1 LLIGPVGIMK
11 RGSFRSLFPREENF
25 FTLTRIA
32 SILIIGLWMLVG
44 WKPVT
49 YMMAPT
55 VTIAGAMAVHLL
67 IFGLLS
73 KSKSVQKS
81 SLYRFT
87 FGFDIIAITGLV
99 YTTGGITSNFFI
111 FYYLV
116 ISFAAYNS
124 GLQGGVIVAFIASIS
139 YLLVNMPGLMPE
151 FLAYIPL
158 RLSVGWFLAF
168 AIGIFSKHFKSSGSK
183 LLHLLD
189 TLNERTTELERTQI
203 QLETIYET
211 SRSLGEIHNLDEV
224 FVEINNIADNI
235 LGYQMCSILLLDS
248 EHQHLELAAKVV
260 NGKKEIYKNPAKIG
274 LKGIAGKAIES
285 SRVVRI
291 ADLTTMSNYIT
302 GLEGARSEMAVPMIA
317 RGKII
322 GVLNAESTKMAAFS
336 ERDEKLFTI
345 LAASAGMAI
354 ENARLHKRISDLTM
368 TDDLTGIYNY
378 RYFVQ
383 RLEEEKRRAARYDL
397 PLSLIMMDLDWFKK
411 TNDTYGHEIG
421 NIVLKEIVQV
431 VKSCIRDTDTFCRY
445 GGEEFIVILPQT
457 GSAEASVLAERI
469 RVEVEKH
476 DFGISTGISELK
488 ITVSLGTTSF
498 PDNGL
503 STMEL
508 VQTVDM
514 ALYRAKGA
522 GKNMVCTV

>member
-1 LLIGPVGIMK
+1 MK
-11 RGSFRSLFPREENF
+11 RGSFRSLFPREEYF
-25 FTLTRIA
+25 FIITRIITVLVLLA
-32 SILIIGLWMLVG
+32 WIIFAGKPEGFLPIFSWVILSLFFLHL
-44 WKPVT
+44 
-49 YMMAPT
+49 
-55 VTIAGAMAVHLL
+55 AVFSL
-67 IFGLLS
+67 IR
-73 KSKSVQKS
+73 KKS
-81 SLYRFT
+81 SIAIATLYRLT
-87 FGFDIIAITGLV
+87 FWLDIVFISFLIHAS
-99 YTTGGITSNFFI
+99 GGIHSSFFV
-111 FYYLV
+111 FYYLP
-116 ISFAAYNS
+116 ISFSAYYM
-124 GLQGGVIVAFIASIS
+124 GLQTGIILAFISSICYVLAILPQLS
-139 YLLVNMPGLMPE
+139 APLLPE
-151 FLAYIPL
+151 LPV
-158 RLSVGWFLAF
+158 RLSVGWFF
-168 AIGIFSKHFKSSGSK
+168 ALSIGVFSKHFKHSGSK

-224 FVEINNIADNI
+224 FVEVNNIADNI
-235 LGYQMCSILLLDS
+235 LGYQMCSILLLDN
-248 EHQHLELAAKVV
+248 EKQNLELAAKVI
-260 NGKKEIYKNPAKIG
+260 NGTKKIFKNPQKISI
-274 LKGIAGKAIES
+274 KGVSGRAVETG
-285 SRVVRI
+285 RVVRI
-291 ADLTTMSNYIT
+291 SDLTTMNNYIP
-302 GLEGARSEMAVPMIA
+302 GLEDAKSEMAAPMIA
-317 RGKII
+317 RGKIV
-322 GVLNAESTKMAAFS
+322 GVLNAESTKLAAFS

-397 PLSLIMMDLDWFKK
+397 PLSLIMLDLDWFKK

-431 VKSCIRDTDTFCRY
+431 VVSCIRDTDTFCRY
-445 GGEEFIVILPQT
+445 GGEEFIIILPQT
-457 GSAEASVLAERI
+457 ISSEACVLAERI
-469 RVEVEKH
+469 RAEVENH
-476 DFGISTGISELK
+476 DFGIATGIPGLK
-488 ITVSLGTTSF
+488 ITVSVGTTSF

>member
-1 LLIGPVGIMK
+1 MK
-11 RGSFRSLFPREENF
+11 RGSFRSLFPREEYF
-25 FTLTRIA
+25 FMFTRAISVMVLWLWVTFAAKPDGFLLTATWIILFTFVVHLVVFNILLRKSSISV
-32 SILIIGLWMLVG
+32 SILYKVSFVLDLIG
-44 WKPVT
+44 
-49 YMMAPT
+49 
-55 VTIAGAMAVHLL
+55 ISFL
-67 IFGLLS
+67 IF
-73 KSKSVQKS
+73 
-81 SLYRFT
+81 
-87 FGFDIIAITGLV
+87 A
-99 YTTGGITSNFFI
+99 TGGIYSEFYV
-111 FYYLV
+111 FYYLP
-116 ISFAAYNS
+116 ISFSAYYL
-124 GLQGGVIVAFIASIS
+124 GLKGGITLALVGSICYVLAIVSDLNPAS
-139 YLLVNMPGLMPE
+139 LPDLPV
-151 FLAYIPL
+151 
-158 RLSVGWFLAF
+158 RLSVGWFYAL
-168 AIGIFSKHFKSSGSK
+168 AIGIFSKHFKHSGSK

-224 FVEINNIADNI
+224 FVEVNNIADNI
-235 LGYQMCSILLLDS
+235 LGYPMCGILLLDK
-248 EHQHLELAAKVV
+248 EKRNLELVAKVI
-260 NGKKEIYKNPAKIG
+260 GGDKEIFRNPKKIS
-274 LKGIAGKAIES
+274 LKGISGKAIETG
-285 SRVVRI
+285 RVVRV
-291 ADLTTMSNYIT
+291 ADLTTMDNYIS
-302 GLEGARSEMAVPMIA
+302 GLKGAKSEMAAPMIA

-322 GVLNAESTKMAAFS
+322 GVLNAESTKLAAFS

-345 LAASAGMAI
+345 LAGSAGMAV

-368 TDDLTGIYNY
+368 TDDLTGIFNY

-397 PLSLIMMDLDWFKK
+397 PLSLIMLDLDWFKK

-445 GGEEFIVILPQT
+445 GGEEFIIILPQT
-457 GSAEASVLAERI
+457 GSSESSVLAERI
-469 RVEVEKH
+469 RAEVEKH
-476 DFGISTGISELK
+476 DFGIATDIPGLRV
-488 ITVSLGTTSF
+488 TVSIGTTSF

>member
-1 LLIGPVGIMK
+1 MK

-32 SILIIGLWMLVG
+32 SILIIGLWMFAG

-49 YMMAPT
+49 YMVAPT
-55 VTIAGAMAVHLL
+55 AIIVGAMAVHMLVFYL
-67 IFGLLS
+67 MSRGKAVSLS
-73 KSKSVQKS
+73 F
-81 SLYRFT
+81 LYRFT
-87 FGFDIIAITGLV
+87 FAFDIITITGLV
-99 YTTGGITSNFFI
+99 YATGGITSNFFI

-116 ISFAAYNS
+116 ISFAAYNF
-124 GLQGGVIVAFIASIS
+124 GLQGGMIVAFIASIS
-139 YLLVNMPGLMPE
+139 YMLVNLPGLMVD

-158 RLSVGWFLAF
+158 RLSVGWFFAF

-224 FVEINNIADNI
+224 FVEVNNIADNI

-248 EHQHLELAAKVV
+248 GHQHLELAAKVL
-260 NGKKEIYKNPAKIG
+260 NGKKEIFKTPAKIG
-274 LKGIAGKAIES
+274 LKGIAGKAIET

-291 ADLTTMSNYIT
+291 ADLSAMPNYIM
-302 GLEGARSEMAVPMIA
+302 GLEAARSEMAVPMIA

-397 PLSLIMMDLDWFKK
+397 PLSLIMLDLDWFKK

-445 GGEEFIVILPQT
+445 GGEEFIIVLPQT

-469 RVEVEKH
+469 RAEVERH
-476 DFGISTGISELK
+476 DFSMATGIDDLK
-488 ITVSLGTTSF
+488 ITVSIGTTSF

>member
-1 LLIGPVGIMK
+1 MK
-11 RGSFRSLFPREENF
+11 RGSFRSLFPREEYF
-25 FTLTRIA
+25 FMFTRTVSVLVLLAWIAFAVKPEGYLSSVSWVILSIFTLHLILFDLIFRKSSIGVSVLYRA
-32 SILIIGLWMLVG
+32 SFVLDIILISIL
-44 WKPVT
+44 
-49 YMMAPT
+49 
-55 VTIAGAMAVHLL
+55 
-67 IFGLLS
+67 
-73 KSKSVQKS
+73 
-81 SLYRFT
+81 
-87 FGFDIIAITGLV
+87 V
-99 YTTGGITSNFFI
+99 YATGGVRSEFFV
-111 FYYLV
+111 FYYLPV
-116 ISFAAYNS
+116 SFSAYYL
-124 GLQGGVIVAFIASIS
+124 GLQGGIILAAVSTVSYVIAVAPQLSASV
-139 YLLVNMPGLMPE
+139 LPDLPV
-151 FLAYIPL
+151 
-158 RLSVGWFLAF
+158 RLSVAWFYAL
-168 AIGIFSKHFKSSGSK
+168 AIGVFSKHFKNSGSK

-224 FVEINNIADNI
+224 FVEVNNIADNI
-235 LGYQMCSILLLDS
+235 LGYQMCSILLLDKDKR
-248 EHQHLELAAKVV
+248 HLELAAKMT
-260 NGKKEIYKNPAKIG
+260 GGEKEIFRNPKKIS
-274 LKGIAGKAIES
+274 LKGISGRAIETGRIV
-285 SRVVRI
+285 RV
-291 ADLTTMSNYIT
+291 ADLTTFNNYIP
-302 GLEGARSEMAVPMIA
+302 GLDGAKSEMAAPMIA

-322 GVLNAESTKMAAFS
+322 GVLNAESTKLAAFN

-345 LAASAGMAI
+345 LAGSAGMAI

-397 PLSLIMMDLDWFKK
+397 PLSLIMLDLDWFKK
-411 TNDTYGHEIG
+411 TNDSFGHEIG

-445 GGEEFIVILPQT
+445 GGEEFIIILPQT
-457 GSAEASVLAERI
+457 GSSEASVLAERI
-469 RVEVEKH
+469 RAEVEKH
-476 DFGISTGISELK
+476 DFGIATDIPGLR
-488 ITVSLGTTSF
+488 ITVSIGTTSF